1 MQFPTPL
8 VEGTLL
14 RRYKRFFAE
23 VLLDDGQTVTAHVAA
38 TGSMKGCSDPGSRV
52 GVLFQPDPKRTLRW
66 SLELVQNDGIWIAV
80 NTARPNRVVEE
91 AIQSAVIPELRGYG
105 SMRREVKYGTNSRI
119 DLLLESGELDPKPPC
134 YVEVK
139 GVTMIEGRRGLF
151 PDAVTERGTKHLLE
165 LQSVAGQGA
174 RAVLFFLVLR
184 SDCAC
189 VAPADAIDP
198 LYAQTLR
205 QVAQQGV
212 EVLAYAT
219 RSDNNGIVLTHRVPV
234 VLSLSAASDPGA
246 PDKAPDD

>member
-66 SLELVQNDGIWIAV
+66 SLELVQNEGIWIAV
-80 NTARPNRVVEE
+80 NTARPNRLVEE
-91 AIQSAVIPELRGYG
+91 AIQSGLIPELKGYG
-105 SMRREVKYGTNSRI
+105 SLRREVKYGTNSRI
-119 DLLLESGELDPKPPC
+119 DLLLEPAECDPKLPC

-139 GVTMIEGRRGLF
+139 GVTMIEGRLGLF

-165 LQSVAGQGA
+165 LQKMAAQGA
-174 RAVLFFLVLR
+174 RAVLFFLILR
-184 SDCAC
+184 PDCGC
-189 VAPADAIDP
+189 VAPAEAIDP

-205 QVAQQGV
+205 QVVLHGV

-219 RSDNNGIVLTHRVPV
+219 TATLEGIELTHRVPV
-234 VLSLSAASDPGA
+234 QMSASEEI
-246 PDKAPDD
+246 